1 MLPGLG
7 TPPCGGLDIC
17 PGIRLHFPSR
27 FLLQRPC
34 QKWKKRISI
43 SQLPVKQWK
52 KDFDVFQRAPR
63 ACRVCAK
70 PYLQRFDRG

>member
-1 MLPGLG
+1 
-7 TPPCGGLDIC
+7 LDIC

-34 QKWKKRISI
+34 QKWKKQVSI
-43 SQLPVKQWK
+43 SQPPVKQWK
-52 KDFDVFQRAPR
+52 KDFDVFQRAAC
-63 ACRVCAK
+63 ACRICAK